1 MKLVLTAPGRL
12 ETQASDRPRA
22 QDGMTPL
29 TVEYCGICRTD
40 AKMWRTGHRDL
51 VLPRVP
57 GHEVAAR
64 DDNGRLFT
72 VWPGRACGRCRHCLS
87 GRENLCDGMQIMG
100 FHFDGGFSRRLLAP
114 AASLI
119 PVPADLPF
127 HLACFAEPVGCTLNA
142 LERLALGT
150 GERLAIYGGGT
161 LGLIAALA
169 ARTMG
174 AQPLVIE
181 HHPEKIA
188 KSEAFRQI
196 SQVMARSTAP
206 QDDRFDA
213 VLNACP
219 DPEAFVQ
226 GLARLARGGRCA
238 FFSGLTGGGQLPAD
252 GINLIHYKEAAV
264 FGAYGLTR
272 RHMTAALALIGR
284 YPRPFELL
292 VEAIV
297 PPHDVERRFSDL
309 LEGRSFKTIL
319 DFRSI
324 DDWG

>member
-12 ETQASDRPRA
+12 ETQASDRPAA
-22 QDGMTPL
+22 QDGMTRL
-29 TVEYCGICRTD
+29 AVEYCGICRTD

-57 GHEVAAR
+57 GHELAGR
-64 DDNGRLFT
+64 DQNGRLFT
-72 VWPGRACGRCRHCLS
+72 VWPGKSCGLCRHCLA

-100 FHFDGGFSRRLLAP
+100 FHFDGGFSRHLLAP
-114 AASLI
+114 TASLI
-119 PVPADLPF
+119 TVPADMPS
-127 HLACFAEPVGCTLNA
+127 HLACFAEPAGCALNA
-142 LERLALGT
+142 LEKLGLGA

-169 ARTMG
+169 AGTMG
-174 AQPLVIE
+174 ARPLVIE
-181 HHPEKIA
+181 NNPGKIA
-188 KSEAFRQI
+188 KSEAFRQTA
-196 SQVMARSTAP
+196 QVACSIAT
-206 QDDRFDA
+206 QDDEFDA

-238 FFSGLTGGGQLPAD
+238 FFSGLTGGGHLPAD

-272 RHMTAALALIGR
+272 RHMAAALALIGR
-284 YPRPFELL
+284 YPRAFELL

-319 DFRSI
+319 DFRSAG
-324 DDWG
+324 DCG

>member
-12 ETQASDRPRA
+12 ETQAADQPAA

-40 AKMWRTGHRDL
+40 AKMWRAGHRDL

-57 GHEVAAR
+57 GHEVVTR
-64 DDNGRLFT
+64 DHNGRLFT
-72 VWPGRACGRCRHCLS
+72 VWPGQACGRCRHCLS
-87 GRENLCDGMQIMG
+87 DRENLCDGIRIMG
-100 FHFDGGFSRRLLAP
+100 FHFDGGFSHHLLAP
-114 AASLI
+114 IASLI
-119 PVPADLPF
+119 PVPIDIPS
-127 HLACFAEPVGCTLNA
+127 HLACFAEPVGCALNA
-142 LERLALGT
+142 LEKVGLGA

-161 LGLIAALA
+161 LGLVAALA
-169 ARTMG
+169 ARTVG
-174 AQPLVIE
+174 AQPLVIDNN
-181 HHPEKIA
+181 PEKIA
-188 KSEAFRQI
+188 KSEVFRQMV
-196 SQVMARSTAP
+196 QVTARSAAA
-206 QDDRFDA
+206 QDDEFDA

-272 RHMTAALALIGR
+272 RHMMAALALIGR
-284 YPRPFELL
+284 YPGAFELL

-297 PPHDVERRFSDL
+297 PPHDVERRFCDL

-319 DFRSI
+319 DFRWAG
-324 DDWG
+324 DYG

>member
-12 ETQASDRPRA
+12 ETRASDRPAA
-22 QDGMTPL
+22 QDGMTRL

-72 VWPGRACGRCRHCLS
+72 VWPGHACGRCRHCLG

-100 FHFDGGFSRRLLAP
+100 FHFDGGFSRHLLAP
-114 AASLI
+114 TASLI
-119 PVPADLPF
+119 PVPADLPS
-127 HLACFAEPVGCTLNA
+127 HLACFVEPAGCALNA
-142 LERLALGT
+142 LEKLGLGA
-150 GERLAIYGGGT
+150 GERLVIYGGGT

-181 HHPEKIA
+181 KNPDKIA

-196 SQVMARSTAP
+196 SQVMARSAAP
-206 QDDRFDA
+206 QDDEFDA
-213 VLNACP
+213 MLNACP

-238 FFSGLTGGGQLPAD
+238 FFSGLTGGGRLPAD

-284 YPRPFELL
+284 YSPAFELL
-292 VEAIV
+292 VDAIV
-297 PPHDVERRFSDL
+297 PPQDVELRFSDL